1 MSSQFPCHLLSID
14 LHSFDLSMHMIHIV
28 LNIVQDAYWSVNE
41 ETRKGMDFSMF
52 ASGVLREEDEEISLR
67 EDEAAMVHEQDRE
80 MIEET
85 RDRAGDGKEAG
96 DSNSLLEADEF
107 YQTQEGG
114 GAEGGTGGTGG
125 TVVQEEERGL
135 DLTISLQG
143 WEKARDLHSSL
154 SAGGSRSTTDLQI

>member
-1 MSSQFPCHLLSID
+1 MSSQFPCHLLSIG

-67 EDEAAMVHEQDRE
+67 EDEASMVHEQDRE

-114 GAEGGTGGTGG
+114 AEGGTGGP
-125 TVVQEEERGL
+125 VVQKDHGDGLRELEERRL
-135 DLTISLQG
+135 ELTISLQ
-143 WEKARDLHSSL
+143 RSVSRC
-154 SAGGSRSTTDLQI
+154 AGFE